1 MALRA
6 SSADFTIRLSDS
18 GTAPLESAAV
28 STCSAIDEIQ
38 LQSNPIRQA
47 GQDTAAPKRG
57 RHEMVTN
64 QLQRQVYTL
73 FADSSSFCSAK
84 FQNKKFFCIIS
95 GYLWRFLCKNK
106 GKKGNMVC
114 FSFVTILYFFPIP
127 WGEGGTVAACNGV
140 GFVLLGRR
148 GNGCAPHFFFSCKR
162 KRNVP
167 RPIQRK
173 RERGAAF
180 VAKAAP
186 SFFAP
191 CPEAGFPGAM
201 RTGFTA
207 CAADANGCGKGAFFA
222 VRNREHFLLNA
233 AAARTQYNL

>member
-114 FSFVTILYFFPIP
+114 FLLLRFCIFFPFH
-127 WGEGGTVAACNGV
+127 GEREDVPTHGAGV
-140 GFVLLGRR
+140 PSWKRGERLRPAFLFLLEEKK
-148 GNGCAPHFFFSCKR
+148 KR
-162 KRNVP
+162 
-167 RPIQRK
+167 
-173 RERGAAF
+173 
-180 VAKAAP
+180 AAP
-186 SFFAP
+186 GTKKKRTWSGFRCESCSFFVCIYVLRLGSLVLGGLVLPFAP
-191 CPEAGFPGAM
+191 LTL
-201 RTGFTA
+201 TG
-207 CAADANGCGKGAFFA
+207 
-222 VRNREHFLLNA
+222 VRVGRLLRWIGIA
-233 AAARTQYNL
+233 

>member
-1 MALRA
+1 MAEKEEIG
-6 SSADFTIRLSDS
+6 DFSLLAEGGTI
-18 GTAPLESAAV
+18 APHISFSLAREKEMWSAAV
-28 STCSAIDEIQ
+28 
-38 LQSNPIRQA
+38 
-47 GQDTAAPKRG
+47 
-57 RHEMVTN
+57 
-64 QLQRQVYTL
+64 
-73 FADSSSFCSAK
+73 
-84 FQNKKFFCIIS
+84 
-95 GYLWRFLCKNK
+95 
-106 GKKGNMVC
+106 
-114 FSFVTILYFFPIP
+114 
-127 WGEGGTVAACNGV
+127 
-140 GFVLLGRR
+140 
-148 GNGCAPHFFFSCKR
+148 
-162 KRNVP
+162 
-167 RPIQRK
+167 QRK